1 MKEGKRESYLVVRVC
16 IGYLGDKVQVSGVVC
31 GDDGEDVP
39 VVLLHDVEHDRGL
52 LLDGRAELEEHRV
65 VILGGTEEGGL
76 VMLCYMSTFNIELER
91 RCLDNSAVFSLQYCM
106 CVCLRAAVFL
116 CVSVCASE
124 CQPGRVLKSLWL
136 RNPCFTQHQSLTST
150 TQGTHMG

>member
-1 MKEGKRESYLVVRVC
+1 MS
-16 IGYLGDKVQVSGVVC
+16 YLGDKVQVSGVVC

-91 RCLDNSAVFSLQYCM
+91 RCLDNSAVFSPILYV
-106 CVCLRAAVFL
+106 CVCVRPCFCV
-116 CVSVCASE
+116 CQCVRRSVKPGVSVSQA
-124 CQPGRVLKSLWL
+124 GY
-136 RNPCFTQHQSLTST
+136 
-150 TQGTHMG
+150 